1 MASSTI
7 MLTNQNE
14 LNYTG
19 PAIKGDGYY
28 GFADG
33 LHTAS
38 FHVRNFTGRIW
49 LQATLVEEPTDNDW
63 FNIQLTVATPYIEFD
78 GATDCRGSTFTGNF
92 VWVRAVVDRSYLMS
106 TEYEVAVHGL
116 LDKAVL
122 VI

>member
-1 MASSTI
+1 MASSVI

-14 LNYTG
+14 LDYVG
-19 PAIKGDGYY
+19 PKVKGDGYF

-49 LQATLVEEPTDNDW
+49 LQATLMEEPEEQDW
-63 FNIQLTVATPYIEFD
+63 FNIQLTVAKPYFEYNNSS
-78 GATDCRGSTFTGNF
+78 DCRGATFTGNF
-92 VWVRAVVDRSYLMS
+92 VWVRTVVDRSYLNAA
-106 TEYEVAVHGL
+106 EYSVSEHGVV
-116 LDKAVL
+116 DKAVL

>member
-1 MASSTI
+1 MSSATI

-14 LNYTG
+14 LSYTG
-19 PAIKGDGYY
+19 GATKGDGYY

-49 LQATLVEEPTDNDW
+49 LQATLVENPSENDW
-63 FNIQLTVATPYIEFD
+63 FSINLTVSKPYFEYD
-78 GATDCRGSTFTGNF
+78 NESDCRGTTFTGNF
-92 VWVRAVVDRSYLMS
+92 VYIRTIVDRSYLQS
-106 TEYEVAVHGL
+106 TEYDASIHGI

-122 VI
+122 LI

>member
-1 MASSTI
+1 

-49 LQATLVEEPTDNDW
+49 LQATLVDEPTENDW
-63 FNIQLTVATPYIEFD
+63 FNIQLTVATPYFEFD
-78 GATDCRGSTFTGNF
+78 HGTECRGSTFTGNF
-92 VWVRAVVDRSYLMS
+92 VWVRTVIDRSYLMS
-106 TEYEVAVHGL
+106 TEYDVALHGI